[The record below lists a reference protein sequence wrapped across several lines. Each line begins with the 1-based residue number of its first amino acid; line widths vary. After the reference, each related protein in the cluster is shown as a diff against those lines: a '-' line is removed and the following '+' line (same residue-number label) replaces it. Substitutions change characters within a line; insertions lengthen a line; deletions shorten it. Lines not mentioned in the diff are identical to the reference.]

1 MTKNIIIVP
10 CYNEEKRL
18 QVEEFKSFIANNQ
31 HFVFLF
37 VNDGSKDKTQIILNK
52 LVENNPEQLLTI
64 ELLKNVGKAEAIR
77 ETIIYLSKNN
87 IGFDYVG
94 YLDADLS
101 TPLSEM
107 KRLFSIAKEEQ
118 LLMVFGSRVKLLGNN
133 ITRSLK
139 RHYLGRIFA
148 TLASKLIGLPIYDT
162 QCGAKV
168 FHSSIVNELFNN
180 PFISKWI
187 FDIELFIRY
196 KKNFNLQYIREI
208 TLESWTEIGGSKIKL
223 IDFIRIPIEFFRI
236 WRKGK

>member
-1 MTKNIIIVP
+1 
-10 CYNEEKRL
+10 
-18 QVEEFKSFIANNQ
+18 
-31 HFVFLF
+31 
-37 VNDGSKDKTQIILNK
+37 VNDGSRDRTQIVLNE
-52 LVENNPEQLLTI
+52 LVAFNPVQLLTN
-64 ELLKNVGKAEAIR
+64 ELFKNVGKAEAIR
-77 ETIIYLSKNN
+77 ETFIYLIKNN
-87 IGFDYVG
+87 IEFDYVG

-107 KRLFSIAKEEQ
+107 KRLYSIANEEQ
-118 LLMVFGSRVKLLGNN
+118 LLMVFGSRVKLLGNS

-168 FHSSIVNELFNN
+168 FHNSIINELFNK
-180 PFISKWI
+180 PFVSKWI

-196 KKNFNLQYIREI
+196 KKNYDLKYIKEI

-223 IDFIRIPIEFFRI
+223 KDFVRIPVEFFRI

>member
-18 QVEEFKSFIANNQ
+18 QVEEFKSFIANNK

-37 VNDGSKDKTQIILNK
+37 VNDGSKDKTQITINSLI
-52 LVENNPEQLLTI
+52 EYNPEQILTV

-87 IGFDYVG
+87 IEFDYVG

-107 KRLFSIAKEEQ
+107 KRLFNIGTEEQ

-162 QCGAKV
+162 QCGAKI
-168 FHSSIVNELFNN
+168 FHASIANELFNK
-180 PFISKWI
+180 PFVSKWI

-223 IDFIRIPIEFFRI
+223 IDFIRIPIEFFKI